1 MIKYL
6 PIVVATA
13 TLMTAGCQSHTEQAY
28 SGTTAL
34 TVVST
39 AAPGPGTDASR
50 QEVLQR
56 FTNDIWPAVV
66 AYNGEGPSQ
75 GGPGNKRWA
84 AITDQGINPDAWN
97 ALRDTVHHLGVVS
110 DGDNTHGPVTA
121 SDALRAV
128 DTHMSALDPP
138 NATLQVCYT
147 YTAVSYPSDAAHPQ
161 YSPAASEADFHLH
174 KTDNWY
180 LNAITN
186 DRVVPGCQAP
196 QA

>member
-1 MIKYL
+1 MIKSL
-6 PIVVATA
+6 TVVVVTA
-13 TLMTAGCQSHTEQAY
+13 TLVTAGCRSHTEQAD
-28 SGTTAL
+28 SGTTAS

-39 AAPGPGTDASR
+39 AAPGPATDASR
-50 QEVLQR
+50 QEILQR
-56 FTNDIWPAVV
+56 FTHDIWPAVV

-84 AITDQGINPDAWN
+84 AITDQGITTDAWN
-97 ALRDTVHHLGVVS
+97 ALRDAVPHLSVVS

-121 SDALRAV
+121 SDALRAN
-128 DTHMSALDPP
+128 DTHVSALDPP
-138 NATLQVCYT
+138 NATVQVCYT
-147 YTAVSYPSDAAHPQ
+147 FTAVSYPSDAAHPQ

-186 DRVVPGCQAP
+186 DRAVSGCGATN
-196 QA
+196 

>member
-13 TLMTAGCQSHTEQAY
+13 TLMTAGCQSHTEQAH
-28 SGTTAL
+28 SGTTAF

-56 FTNDIWPAVV
+56 FTADIWPAVV

-128 DTHMSALDPP
+128 DTHVSALDPP

-147 YTAVSYPSDAAHPQ
+147 FTAVSYASDAAHPQ

-174 KTDNWY
+174 KTDDWY